1 MAQVSCKEDDLKSER
16 AATSALHLIDGSAYS
31 DAQGG
36 WMDPYSSTVVDYLTE
51 LCEELAGYG
60 FDEILL

>member
-1 MAQVSCKEDDLKSER
+1 MAGLVQSLKEQDIYLVAQVSCLVDDLMSER

-36 WMDPYSSTVVDYLTE
+36 WMDPTAPPSWTT
-51 LCEELAGYG
+51 
-60 FDEILL
+60 